1 MAVLSSFYNGNE
13 LFLMFFRHC
22 HTTYPNVVLKNYAD
36 IVWQCLTLKCFAI
49 QGIFI
54 FLQEKHEG
62 HFSVTKIEE
71 LEKLNE
77 ECNYI
82 SLAVTNCK

>member
-1 MAVLSSFYNGNE
+1 MAVLSSFYNENE

-22 HTTYPNVVLKNYAD
+22 HTTYPYVVLKNYAD
-36 IVWQCLTLKCFAI
+36 TVWQCLTLKCFAI

-71 LEKLNE
+71 
-77 ECNYI
+77 
-82 SLAVTNCK
+82 